1 MAKAAGPRALP
12 GGARRPRGS
21 LSPSGLPV
29 PLLGE
34 TPGPGLQLSL
44 WAVPHAEALVRA
56 SGHCSL
62 PRCGAPRHHW
72 PRSPRERAWKGARAP
87 RPQTPS
93 GRRPPPS
100 RLLQPPSVKTP
111 ASSPAALR
119 LEATAL
125 PPAVA
130 HGGPGPHWP
139 VLVPPGPAPRPAPS
153 PRPAPRPAFG
163 PSPCRTVP
171 PGAGSA
177 DHHPSFHFLVF
188 VVLNCGVTNT

>member
-12 GGARRPRGS
+12 GGARKPRGS

-62 PRCGAPRHHW
+62 PRRGAPRHRW

-130 HGGPGPHWP
+130 QGGPGPHWP
-139 VLVPPGPAPRPAPS
+139 VLVPPGPAPRPAP
-153 PRPAPRPAFG
+153 RPAFG
-163 PSPCRTVP
+163 PSPCRTIP